1 MCRNGLICYGC
12 CVISKK
18 PSRIHD
24 RKERSLI
31 LATALITGIN
41 GFTGH
46 YLAEELRTAGYTVVG
61 LSSTEIVQ
69 SEGENYLCDM
79 LDREKLV
86 TILTHVKPDVV
97 VHLAA
102 ITFVAHDDVDAIY
115 RTNVVGTRNLLEAII
130 KSKHTPRS
138 VLLASS
144 ANIYGNALV
153 EPIDE
158 RVSAAP
164 ANDYAVSKLSMEYM
178 ARLWLD
184 QLPITVVRPFNYTG
198 AGQSL
203 NFLIPKIVD
212 HFKRRAPILEL
223 GNLDVVRDFS
233 DVRSVVQRYRLLLE
247 SKTQGEVFNVCS
259 GQGHSLLDV
268 LQMMREVSGHNPE
281 IKVNP
286 AFVRV
291 NEVYRLV
298 GSSAKL
304 DAVIDKVAAIPLKD
318 TLQWMFNHTL

>member
-1 MCRNGLICYGC
+1 MT
-12 CVISKK
+12 
-18 PSRIHD
+18 
-24 RKERSLI
+24 
-31 LATALITGIN
+31 TALITGIN

-46 YLAEELRTAGYTVVG
+46 YLAQELRRAGYMVVG
-61 LSSTEIVQ
+61 LSSTEIVKDA
-69 SEGENYLCDM
+69 SSVNYVCNV
-79 LDREKLV
+79 LDRERLV
-86 TILTHVKPDVV
+86 DIFTQVKPDVV
-97 VHLAA
+97 VNLAA
-102 ITFVAHDDVDAIY
+102 IAFVEHNDVEAIY
-115 RTNVVGTRNLLEAII
+115 RTNVIGTRNVLEAII
-130 KSKHTPRS
+130 KSKHIPCS

-153 EPIDE
+153 EPINE
-158 RVSAAP
+158 MVSAAP

-178 ARLWLD
+178 ARLWSD
-184 QLPITVVRPFNYTG
+184 RLPITVVRPFNYTG

-212 HFKRRAPILEL
+212 HFKRRASILEL

-233 DVRSVVQRYRLLLE
+233 DVRSVVQSYRLLLE

-268 LQMMREVSGHNPE
+268 LQMMREVSGHHPE

-286 AFVRV
+286 AFVRA
-291 NEVYRLV
+291 NEVHRLI

-304 DAVIDKVAAIPLKD
+304 DTVIGKVPVIPLKN
-318 TLQWMFNHTL
+318 TLQWMFNHHVVALH

>member
-1 MCRNGLICYGC
+1 MT
-12 CVISKK
+12 
-18 PSRIHD
+18 
-24 RKERSLI
+24 
-31 LATALITGIN
+31 TALITGIN

-61 LSSTEIVQ
+61 LSSTEIIQ
-69 SEGENYLCDM
+69 STSSINFLCNV

-86 TILTHVKPDVV
+86 DILTQVKPDVI

-102 ITFVAHDDVDAIY
+102 IAFVAHDDVDAIY
-115 RTNVVGTRNLLEAII
+115 RTNIVGTRNLLEAVI
-130 KSKHTPRS
+130 KSKHIPRS
-138 VLLASS
+138 ILLASS

-158 RVSAAP
+158 MVTAAP
-164 ANDYAVSKLSMEYM
+164 TNDYAVSKLSMEYM

-198 AGQSL
+198 AGQSV

-247 SKTQGEVFNVCS
+247 SKTQGDVFNVCS

-281 IKVNP
+281 VKVNP

-291 NEVYRLV
+291 NEVHRLV

-304 DAVIDKVAAIPLKD
+304 DAVIGKVPVIPLKS
-318 TLQWMFNHTL
+318 TLQWMLNHHMAALQ

>member
-1 MCRNGLICYGC
+1 MT
-12 CVISKK
+12 
-18 PSRIHD
+18 
-24 RKERSLI
+24 
-31 LATALITGIN
+31 TALITGIN

-61 LSSTEIVQ
+61 LSSTEMAQ
-69 SEGENYLCDM
+69 SASSVNYLCNV

-86 TILTHVKPDVV
+86 DILTQVKPDVV

-130 KSKHTPRS
+130 KSKHIPRS
-138 VLLASS
+138 ILLASS

-158 RVSAAP
+158 MVSAAP

-198 AGQSL
+198 VGQSL

-212 HFKRRAPILEL
+212 HFTRRAPILEL

-259 GQGHSLLDV
+259 GHGHSLLDV

-291 NEVYRLV
+291 NEVHRLV

-304 DAVIDKVAAIPLKD
+304 DAMIGKVPIIPLKN
-318 TLQWMFNHTL
+318 TLQWMFNHEL

>member
-1 MCRNGLICYGC
+1 MTT
-12 CVISKK
+12 V
-18 PSRIHD
+18 
-24 RKERSLI
+24 
-31 LATALITGIN
+31 LITGIN
-41 GFTGH
+41 GFTGY
-46 YLAEELRTAGYTVVG
+46 YLAEELRSAGYSLVG
-61 LSSTEIVQ
+61 LSSTETIQNASSV
-69 SEGENYLCDM
+69 NYVCNL
-79 LDREKLV
+79 LDQEKLID
-86 TILTHVKPDVV
+86 ILTEVKPDVV

-102 ITFVAHDDVDAIY
+102 VAFVAYGDVEAIY

-130 KSKHTPRS
+130 KSQHIPRS

-144 ANIYGNALV
+144 ANIYGNTLI

-158 RVSAAP
+158 KVAAAP

-184 QLPITVVRPFNYTG
+184 RLPITVVRPFNYTG

-212 HFKRRAPILEL
+212 HFKRRVPILEL

-247 SKTQGEVFNVCS
+247 SKTQGEIFNICS

-268 LQMMREVSGHNPE
+268 LRIMREISGHNPE

-286 AFVRV
+286 AFVRA
-291 NEVYRLV
+291 NEVHRLV
-298 GSSAKL
+298 GSSVKL
-304 DAVIDKVAAIPLKD
+304 ESVIGKEPIIPLKS
-318 TLQWMFNHTL
+318 TLQWMYEHPLANLHD

>member
-1 MCRNGLICYGC
+1 MTT
-12 CVISKK
+12 V
-18 PSRIHD
+18 
-24 RKERSLI
+24 
-31 LATALITGIN
+31 LITGIN
-41 GFTGH
+41 GFTGY
-46 YLAEELRTAGYTVVG
+46 YLAEELRSAGYSLVG
-61 LSSTEIVQ
+61 LSSTETIQNASSV
-69 SEGENYLCDM
+69 NYVCNL
-79 LDREKLV
+79 LDHEKLID
-86 TILTHVKPDVV
+86 ILTEVKPDVV

-102 ITFVAHDDVDAIY
+102 VAFVAHGDVEAIY

-130 KSKHTPRS
+130 KSQHIPRS

-144 ANIYGNALV
+144 ANIYGNALI

-158 RVSAAP
+158 KVSAAP

-184 QLPITVVRPFNYTG
+184 RLPITVVRPFNYTG

-233 DVRSVVQRYRLLLE
+233 DVRSVTQCYRLLIE
-247 SKTQGEVFNVCS
+247 SRTQGEVFNICS

-268 LQMMREVSGHNPE
+268 LQMMREISGHNPE

-286 AFVRV
+286 AFVRA
-291 NEVYRLV
+291 NEVHRLV

-304 DAVIDKVAAIPLKD
+304 EGVIGKVSVIPLKS
-318 TLQWMFNHTL
+318 TLQWMFNYPL